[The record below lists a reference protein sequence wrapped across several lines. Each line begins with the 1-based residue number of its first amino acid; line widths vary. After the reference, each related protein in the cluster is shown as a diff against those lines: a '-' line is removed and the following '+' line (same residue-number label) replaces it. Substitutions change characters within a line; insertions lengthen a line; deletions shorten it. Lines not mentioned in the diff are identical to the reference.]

1 MMYHHLSVNASQ
13 LLCANLPVNKNMG
26 DILAAECALFTG
38 CSYVMLINIDAF
50 ASFSTLYLFVSDI
63 LLTHTHTFERPLRFF
78 PTRARSITKYTACKG
93 VLPNPFAGFAVSFAT
108 FGQEQ
113 TTTIFTHKPVKND

>member
-63 LLTHTHTFERPLRFF
+63 LLTHTHTHI
-78 PTRARSITKYTACKG
+78 RA
-93 VLPNPFAGFAVSFAT
+93 
-108 FGQEQ
+108 
-113 TTTIFTHKPVKND
+113 TT

>member
-38 CSYVMLINIDAF
+38 CSDVVLINIDAF
-50 ASFSTLYLFVSDI
+50 ASFSALYLCVSDI
-63 LLTHTHTFERPLRFF
+63 LLTHTHTH
-78 PTRARSITKYTACKG
+78 TH
-93 VLPNPFAGFAVSFAT
+93 
-108 FGQEQ
+108 
-113 TTTIFTHKPVKND
+113 THKSEIY

>member
-1 MMYHHLSVNASQ
+1 MYHHLSVNASQ

-38 CSYVMLINIDAF
+38 CSDVMLINIDAF

-63 LLTHTHTFERPLRFF
+63 LLTHTHTHSSDHLGFF
-78 PTRARSITKYTACKG
+78 LRARVASQNI
-93 VLPNPFAGFAVSFAT
+93 
-108 FGQEQ
+108 Q
-113 TTTIFTHKPVKND
+113 PVKGFYQTLLQALPFLLPRLGKSKQQQYSHINQ